1 MVKSALLAPI
11 SSLQDVLVAEE
22 NETTFSLSHPKHV
35 PLFASPLETPK
46 HDHQAPHP
54 ESSLKHPQNSVQALS
69 GDVSPPSSHYEKHQ
83 QHGDPEEPRLKRAHE
98 SSVIQLF
105 YDLFF
110 VANLTTFT
118 KVHEINNSDS
128 MSPCPLCLP
137 ESQRPIE
144 PQASPL
150 GHRSI

>member
-1 MVKSALLAPI
+1 MVKSSLLAPI
-11 SSLQDVLVAEE
+11 ASLQEVLVAEE

-35 PLFASPLETPK
+35 PLFASPLETAK
-46 HDHQAPHP
+46 HDYHAAHP
-54 ESSLKHPQNSVQALS
+54 DHLLKHPQNSVQALH
-69 GDVSPPSSHYEKHQ
+69 GDVSPPSSHHEKHE
-83 QHGDPEEPRLKRAHE
+83 QHDDPEEPKLKRAHE

-128 MSPCPLCLP
+128 RFSFIFYLP
-137 ESQRPIE
+137 ELQQPR
-144 PQASPL
+144 
-150 GHRSI
+150 